1 MSKKQAATTYHN
13 QENRSYMA
21 DNNLSSSDVTCFSNL
36 TNLTI
41 VPVAVP
47 QFLLAVAGLQLP
59 KLPGLHYLD
68 FLLNFPLA

>member
-1 MSKKQAATTYHN
+1 MSKKQPATTYHN

-21 DNNLSSSDVTCFSNL
+21 DNNLPSSDVTRFSNL

-41 VPVAVP
+41 VTVVP

-59 KLPGLHYLD
+59 KLPGLHYLE